1 VFGFRVDGF
10 PFENHG
16 PPENLKNLGKK
27 SLEERCP
34 LLIPLTFLPKKDPE
48 LEREAQS
55 NDPPFWS

>member
-1 VFGFRVDGF
+1 VDGF